1 MMTDDEVKQSN
12 ELHGLF
18 EASQGMH
25 DLFESFMVGGFSED
39 QALRLIAY
47 VMAGLLSGNNS

>member
-1 MMTDDEVKQSN
+1 MTDDEVKQSN